1 MSNRDQVSGNSFI
14 LPAELDDDKA
24 IIVMGRRANLI
35 CLIVLAAIAWS
46 IFAPIDELVIATGEI
61 IPTDRISSIEHR
73 EGGIV
78 DKVLIKEGQKVKAG
92 DVILELN
99 PISVDAD
106 FNQVRVQ
113 SVSLELKLKSLEA
126 LLDRQI
132 LDFGPTGTD
141 YPQLVAKEQVAHE
154 ARASFIEKELASL
167 ETSIALKKLEITSIE
182 SNVQSVQR
190 QLAIEQERN
199 NSLEELLRAGH
210 VSRQEYLD
218 SKSNLERLLQS
229 LEASKGGRDV
239 AILQSV
245 EAQRVMESK
254 IAQDK
259 KLFLEEQTQILSELS
274 QTRAQMTKQIDRTQ
288 RLIIRSPI
296 DGFIQELA
304 QKTKGEVVSP
314 GELVAKIVP
323 EARRIV
329 AEVKVDPYDIGH
341 IKPGDIAEINISTFD
356 PSIFGTANGKITVL
370 SPSTFVTERGDAYYK
385 AIISLDDNFI
395 GENQM
400 KRFLQAGMVVDAKI
414 KTGSKSLMRYMLKP
428 VLKSFGT
435 SFAER

>member
-1 MSNRDQVSGNSFI
+1 MSSRDQVSGNSFI
-14 LPAELDDDKA
+14 LPAELDDDKS
-24 IIVMGRRANLI
+24 ITVMGRRANII
-35 CLIVLAAIAWS
+35 CLIVLAAIIWS
-46 IFAPIDELVIATGEI
+46 IFAPIDELVVANGEI

-92 DVILELN
+92 DTILVLN
-99 PISVDAD
+99 PISTDAD
-106 FNQVRVQ
+106 FNQVKVQ

-126 LLDRQI
+126 LLDREQ
-132 LDFGPTGTD
+132 LDFGKTGID
-141 YPQLVAKEQVAHE
+141 YPQLVAKERVAHQ
-154 ARASFIEKELASL
+154 ARATFIEKELASL
-167 ETSIALKKLEITSIE
+167 ETNVALKKLEIRSFVHDLESI
-182 SNVQSVQR
+182 QR
-190 QLAIEQERN
+190 QLNIEFERN

-218 SKSNLERLLQS
+218 SKSNLERLLQNQ
-229 LEASKGGRDV
+229 EASKGQRDV
-239 AILQSV
+239 AKLQSV

-274 QTRAQMTKQIDRTQ
+274 QTHSQLTKQTDRSQ

-296 DGFIQELA
+296 DGVVQELA

-341 IKPGDIAEINISTFD
+341 IKPGDTAEISISTFD
-356 PSIFGTANGKITVL
+356 PSIFGIASGQITVL

-385 AIISLDDNFI
+385 AIISLDDNFV
-395 GENQM
+395 GESQT

-435 SFAER
+435 SFSER

>member
-1 MSNRDQVSGNSFI
+1 
-14 LPAELDDDKA
+14 
-24 IIVMGRRANLI
+24 MGQRANII

-46 IFAPIDELVIATGEI
+46 IFAPIDELVVANGEI

-78 DKVLIKEGQKVKAG
+78 DRVLIKEGQRVMAG
-92 DVILELN
+92 DTILELN
-99 PISVDAD
+99 PISTDAD
-106 FNQVRVQ
+106 FNQVKVQ

-126 LLDRQI
+126 LLNREE
-132 LDFGPTGTD
+132 LDFGQTGTD
-141 YPQLVAKEQVAHE
+141 YLQLVATERVAHQ
-154 ARASFIEKELASL
+154 ARATFIEKELASL
-167 ETSIALKKLEITSIE
+167 ETNLALKKLEITSFEHDIE
-182 SNVQSVQR
+182 SLNR

-199 NSLEELLRAGH
+199 KSLEELLRAGH

-218 SKSNLERLLQS
+218 SKSNLERLLQN
-229 LEASKGGRDV
+229 LEASKGQRDV

-245 EAQRVMESK
+245 EAGRVMESK
-254 IAQDK
+254 IAQDR

-274 QTRAQMTKQIDRTQ
+274 QSRARLTKQTDRTQ

-296 DGFIQELA
+296 DGFVQELA

-323 EARRIV
+323 EERRIV

-341 IKPGDIAEINISTFD
+341 IKPGDTVEISISTFD
-356 PSIFGTANGKITVL
+356 PSIFGIASGKITVL

-385 AIISLDDNFI
+385 AIISLDDNFV
-395 GENQM
+395 GENQT

-414 KTGSKSLMRYMLKP
+414 KTGSKSLMKYMLKP
-428 VLKSFGT
+428 VLKSFGA